1 MDNDNVIMTKIKFT
15 FGDTV
20 TINLTQNKEGFY
32 IYTPK
37 NNITSPIEFFLL
49 KMRFYS
55 SLSSY
60 L

>member
-20 TINLTQNKEGFY
+20 TINFTQNKEGFY

-37 NNITSPIEFFLL
+37 NNITPPIEFF
-49 KMRFYS
+49 FC
-55 SLSSY
+55 
-60 L
+60 